1 LTRLLPG
8 ENLAMRKMDKIVGR
22 SDDML
27 IIRGVNVFPTQIEEQ
42 ILQVPHLVP
51 NYEILVTKKGHMDT
65 LHIRTEMCH
74 NCTIQANQLAQ
85 ELMKRI
91 KTMIGISVTVEV
103 VTEAT
108 LPRSEGKAKRV
119 IDMRQIA

>member
-1 LTRLLPG
+1 
-8 ENLAMRKMDKIVGR
+8 
-22 SDDML
+22 
-27 IIRGVNVFPTQIEEQ
+27 
-42 ILQVPHLVP
+42 
-51 NYEILVTKKGHMDT
+51 MDT

-74 NCTIQANQLAQ
+74 NCDKQAQQLAQ
-85 ELMKRI
+85 QLMQRI

-103 VTEAT
+103 VNELT

>member
-1 LTRLLPG
+1 
-8 ENLAMRKMDKIVGR
+8 
-22 SDDML
+22 
-27 IIRGVNVFPTQIEEQ
+27 
-42 ILQVPHLVP
+42 
-51 NYEILVTKKGHMDT
+51 
-65 LHIRTEMCH
+65 MCH